1 MVIAI
6 IFDVES
12 ACAAGTVNWQLVK
25 SGKVLL
31 HISNPLQ
38 YVGIATSILERVL
51 LREWTGE

>member
-12 ACAAGTVNWQLVK
+12 ACAAGTVNWQLVE

-38 YVGIATSILERVL
+38 HVGIATSILERVL